1 MSLRPIPLPVVT
13 LDGSIVPQPYSRLPS
28 ITLEMA
34 VKQVAIDVTTDVL
47 NQLLILQSAF
57 IKVRV
62 IFITYVYYIFACN
75 MSNGTIKFL
84 ISWL

>member
-13 LDGSIVPQPYSRLPS
+13 LEGSIVPQPYSRLPS

-62 IFITYVYYIFACN
+62 IFTLSHTLLPFC
-75 MSNGTIKFL
+75 M
-84 ISWL
+84 

>member
-57 IKVRV
+57 IIVGV
-62 IFITYVYYIFACN
+62 IFITYAILHFC
-75 MSNGTIKFL
+75 M
-84 ISWL
+84 